1 MNFRLDVGPLKC
13 SVFLSA
19 FLAVGYALVGC
30 GSGANTSVRTIP
42 LTKPAPTK
50 TVEPSTAGSV
60 AGRVTLVGKP
70 EPMRPIDMS
79 TEPSCAAAHP
89 APVIP
94 PTVVVDANG
103 NLANVV
109 VYLKSGV
116 SDYIFHPSSQ
126 PAKLTQKGCVYEPH
140 VTALLTGQNLD
151 VENDDQATHNVFL
164 MSQKNRSSNRSSQ
177 PGSEPILETLSDPEL
192 AIPVKCNVHPWMK
205 GYVFVFDNPYFAVTQ
220 KDGTFSLNG
229 IPPGTYTLVAW
240 QETYGTTEQTITVV
254 PKQSVKTDF
263 VFKAQ

>member
-50 TVEPSTAGSV
+50 TVEPSTAGSDCRPCD
-60 AGRVTLVGKP
+60 AGGKP

-79 TEPSCAAAHP
+79 AEPSCAAAHP

-126 PAKLTQKGCVYEPH
+126 PAKLTQKGCMYEPH
-140 VTALLTGQNLD
+140 VTALYGGAKSRRGKRRSSDAQRFPD
-151 VENDDQATHNVFL
+151 VAEEPP
-164 MSQKNRSSNRSSQ
+164 SNRSSQ